1 MSSSAHTES
10 AEADSELMTERVQL
24 VISPS
29 LVRKV
34 DAWRGRQEDV
44 PNRSKAIR
52 LLIEH
57 SLAGNHR
64 PRRQA

>member
-1 MSSSAHTES
+1 MSRKIEPM
-10 AEADSELMTERVQL
+10 AEPEARPTAPKTPRIQL

-57 SLAGNHR
+57 SLEDQ
-64 PRRQA
+64 RQEA

>member
-1 MSSSAHTES
+1 MSRKIAPMDEP
-10 AEADSELMTERVQL
+10 EARPAASKTPRIQL

-57 SLAGNHR
+57 SLEDQ
-64 PRRQA
+64 RQEA

>member
-1 MSSSAHTES
+1 MSRKIES
-10 AEADSELMTERVQL
+10 MDEPAARPAAPKTLRMQL

-57 SLAGNHR
+57 SLEDQ
-64 PRRQA
+64 RQEA